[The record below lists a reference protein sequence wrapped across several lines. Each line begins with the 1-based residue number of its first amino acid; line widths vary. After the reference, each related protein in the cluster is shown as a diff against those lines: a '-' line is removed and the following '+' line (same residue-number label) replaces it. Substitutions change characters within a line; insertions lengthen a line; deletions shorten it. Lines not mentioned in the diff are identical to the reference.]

1 MNSALIWF
9 LGMLVIVVLV
19 VVIDLLYHWINGKK

>member
-19 VVIDLLYHWINGKK
+19 VGIDLLYHWINGKK